1 MKFTKCTLNA
11 IPAAEGFEQAYSLL
25 FFSRF
30 NGIRH
35 ADALA
40 SFKRMAKHY
49 PDVWTHV
56 EYVTASNVTGGAP
69 YATLLMDAA
78 ACALFMAWRQDDF
91 SNIGCYT
98 ADGPFFVRDNKRI
111 LDPSRNE
118 SGVLR
123 ICENKEPFRLDSTEA
138 VPIRFVNW
146 MGDEF
151 NAWRAGNE
159 KA

>member
-1 MKFTKCTLNA
+1 MKFTNCTLNA
-11 IPAAEGFEQAYSLL
+11 IPAGEGFEQAYSLL

-56 EYVTASNVTGGAP
+56 EHVTASNDTGGAP
-69 YATLLMDAA
+69 YATLLMDAP
-78 ACALFMAWRQDDF
+78 ACALFMAWRRDDF
-91 SNIGCYT
+91 SHLGCYA
-98 ADGPFFVRDNKRI
+98 ADGPMSVKQDELLPVRFI
-111 LDPSRNE
+111 
-118 SGVLR
+118 
-123 ICENKEPFRLDSTEA
+123 
-138 VPIRFVNW
+138 NW

-151 NAWRAGNE
+151 NAWRPGDE

>member
-1 MKFTKCTLNA
+1 MTLSKCSMPVLHA
-11 IPAAEGFEQAYSLL
+11 GKSFEQAYSLIC
-25 FFSRF
+25 FSRF
-30 NGIRH
+30 NEIRH
-35 ADALA
+35 ADALI

-56 EYVTASNVTGGAP
+56 EKVVASNVTGGAP
-69 YATLLMDAA
+69 YASLLMDAA

-111 LDPSRNE
+111 LDPRRTE
-118 SGVLR
+118 SNVLR
-123 ICENKEPFRLDSTEA
+123 ICENKDHFRLDSAEA
-138 VPIRFVNW
+138 VPVRFVNW

-151 NAWRAGNE
+151 NAWRPSDE